1 MTTRAD
7 IVRVAR
13 SYIGTPYHHLGR
25 TPHVRLDCAGVLVAL
40 CRELGIYPPDF
51 DIPPY
56 SPNPDGALIPVMD
69 KYMGQRI
76 IDVSQLRA
84 GDAVVVRYRQH
95 PQHIGIIGDYPAAGQ
110 LSIIHSNNDNNP
122 PKVVESRL
130 VFSDKMRFVCGY
142 KFKGIE

>member
-1 MTTRAD
+1 
-7 IVRVAR
+7 
-13 SYIGTPYHHLGR
+13 
-25 TPHVRLDCAGVLVAL
+25 VAL

-69 KYMGQRI
+69 QYMGQRI

-95 PQHIGIIGDYPAAGQ
+95 PQHIGIVGDYPAAGQ